1 MWWSIC
7 ITVRRLHVVVAS
19 MGHKRW
25 SIDMHY
31 CWSASRCC
39 SKHGAQDNNDGRY
52 ACSSASRCCRA
63 NPNGSANPTIRQS
76 RWSAMRQSR
85 WSGRSR
91 TTSTRS
97 ANPTSRQS
105 RCNGRTNSILSLNAL
120 DPLEPLERFQ
130 SPCLSSAPRP
140 HGFFLGLCGV
150 TDLAARCR
158 TVPGRVC
165 WAE

>member
-7 ITVRRLHVVVAS
+7 ISVRRLHVVVAS

-76 RWSAMRQSR
+76 RCSAMRQSR

-105 RCNGRTNSILSLNAL
+105 RWSDRTNSSLSPNAL
-120 DPLEPLERFQ
+120 DPLKPLELKVLRGPRASDSCILHRGSMKHVQ
-130 SPCLSSAPRP
+130 DGVSAGRALSP
-140 HGFFLGLCGV
+140 
-150 TDLAARCR
+150 
-158 TVPGRVC
+158 
-165 WAE
+165 